1 MISNPINITA
11 TKSTS
16 ASVAKAT
23 SEYLNDESV
32 ENELARFEQS
42 IANKIDYQDYLQSEN
57 TKLHFVG
64 LYAIEHNIDNNE
76 MNYKITKDFIEG
88 KSLDGK
94 HQVRHKKN
102 KEGKVVYNYNLD
114 MVYSSNKYL
123 NTSLAVGNDKMKSI
137 MQRVHNKG
145 SNTAIAELEKLAV
158 VKIKGKY
165 QKILLPI
172 AQVQHNKS
180 RANEQN
186 THKHLWI
193 NLFGKCK
200 DGKYRVAD
208 EKPFKNASNRLY
220 IDMIAKNAEMNALI
234 EEGVKVSPMTD
245 KTSSLT
251 DNLDRSFYAIDGV
264 ENASNLFNTEEKL
277 ILTEYKK
284 LMSSHKKE
292 IAPLIVKQ
300 QNNTIIKE
308 EAERLSK
315 LRFEIKPENATYVK
329 QNIAIKERG
338 EKTELPIDVIRQK
351 QTDKVFTN
359 DKNFNQSF
367 LHENPELQK
376 AQYKLNEPL
385 TDLEIKAVMDK
396 VLDKKVRTSELE
408 IKAYVVD
415 AFKGRFS
422 NEELHKQYLSIR
434 KEYLIEPKMIEGV
447 EQFTTKEKLFSEIHF
462 KRIIKDLVKP
472 TNKAILN
479 DLEAEKTIKDIND
492 SRKANNQPLL
502 NKDQQKAVYKGLTSK
517 SNAFLISAFAGTG
530 KTTATLK
537 PIVDNFVKA
546 TKGNVYTATVA
557 NLPANILKEEVNA
570 DTAYNTTTLINGLK
584 SGKIQL
590 TKNDLVILDEV
601 SMIGLKD
608 NLTICDEIVKSK
620 ARIVF
625 VGDYEQLH
633 SITSQSSMR
642 ILLDTL
648 QQDNVGNLSQ
658 VVRQKDK
665 EQANT
670 VELISKG
677 DIDNALISIEKNKQ
691 ANFFDSQI
699 DCMASLSNDFINLT
713 LNHPEQKTTA
723 YAYRIDD
730 IIEMNNL
737 IADGLKNN
745 NLIDKNVF
753 KAVYETTKDDF
764 GSSKKYDIELYK
776 KETVI
781 FKETFYDKDKNK
793 IANGQQGQIVDI
805 NGSVLSIKLADSD
818 KVVDVDTRKYQKL
831 LPSMCMSI
839 YASQGAT
846 TGNSLVLAD
855 ETYNRKLALIGISRG
870 QLKNNIYVNG
880 DKETL
885 EDILNKVVE
894 KENLLDTATTEEIQH
909 YEKIYENAKNST
921 IKTDFKSI
929 LSKID
934 IEAVN
939 KNINDS
945 ILDKVKK
952 TAIELKDK
960 VVAVDYIGA
969 VNDFTEQLKEDIK
982 TVKQFKNNV
991 VEKIETAKE
1000 IALTPL
1006 YALDTYIGK
1015 QIKIEKNKEIINQIK
1030 TNDENVK
1037 NLTYAETFGNPD
1049 IVKVIDEDNYYKSF
1063 NFEKMAKQMDMNK
1076 NFYDLPKDD
1085 LIRFI
1090 SYANKQY
1097 DNDYAKTLD
1106 EDKKR
1111 VVKYI
1116 NEYTS
1121 LSNEDKK
1128 EHKIH
1133 KAFTDLRKVGAIAKA
1148 ELFAEKEI
1156 IKAKEKEKEDFIDNS
1171 VELLTNK
1178 NSAENESVFTNNF
1191 NNIASKTDN
1200 KTIEQIMIK
1209 VVENAFKDNKEKLL
1223 KTALNSADKSGM
1235 NASKIIEKMIIETD
1249 IRNHKT
1255 ANELDAIHKMGAS
1268 IREKAS
1274 LEAQQKEAMKPRPTI
1289 KKGPSLGLSM

>member
-1 MISNPINITA
+1 
-11 TKSTS
+11 
-16 ASVAKAT
+16 
-23 SEYLNDESV
+23 
-32 ENELARFEQS
+32 
-42 IANKIDYQDYLQSEN
+42 
-57 TKLHFVG
+57 
-64 LYAIEHNIDNNE
+64 
-76 MNYKITKDFIEG
+76 
-88 KSLDGK
+88 
-94 HQVRHKKN
+94 
-102 KEGKVVYNYNLD
+102 
-114 MVYSSNKYL
+114 
-123 NTSLAVGNDKMKSI
+123 
-137 MQRVHNKG
+137 
-145 SNTAIAELEKLAV
+145 
-158 VKIKGKY
+158 
-165 QKILLPI
+165 
-172 AQVQHNKS
+172 
-180 RANEQN
+180 
-186 THKHLWI
+186 
-193 NLFGKCK
+193 
-200 DGKYRVAD
+200 
-208 EKPFKNASNRLY
+208 
-220 IDMIAKNAEMNALI
+220 
-234 EEGVKVSPMTD
+234 
-245 KTSSLT
+245 
-251 DNLDRSFYAIDGV
+251 
-264 ENASNLFNTEEKL
+264 
-277 ILTEYKK
+277 
-284 LMSSHKKE
+284 
-292 IAPLIVKQ
+292 
-300 QNNTIIKE
+300 
-308 EAERLSK
+308 
-315 LRFEIKPENATYVK
+315 
-329 QNIAIKERG
+329 
-338 EKTELPIDVIRQK
+338 
-351 QTDKVFTN
+351 
-359 DKNFNQSF
+359 
-367 LHENPELQK
+367 
-376 AQYKLNEPL
+376 
-385 TDLEIKAVMDK
+385 
-396 VLDKKVRTSELE
+396 
-408 IKAYVVD
+408 
-415 AFKGRFS
+415 
-422 NEELHKQYLSIR
+422 
-434 KEYLIEPKMIEGV
+434 
-447 EQFTTKEKLFSEIHF
+447 FSEIHF

-642 ILLDTL
+642 ILLDSL
-648 QQDNVGNLSQ
+648 DESNVGNLSH

-870 QLKNNIYVNG
+870 QLQNNIYVNG

-894 KENLLDTATTEEIQH
+894 KENLLDTATTEE
-909 YEKIYENAKNST
+909 
-921 IKTDFKSI
+921 
-929 LSKID
+929 
-934 IEAVN
+934 
-939 KNINDS
+939 
-945 ILDKVKK
+945 
-952 TAIELKDK
+952 
-960 VVAVDYIGA
+960 
-969 VNDFTEQLKEDIK
+969 
-982 TVKQFKNNV
+982 
-991 VEKIETAKE
+991 
-1000 IALTPL
+1000 
-1006 YALDTYIGK
+1006 
-1015 QIKIEKNKEIINQIK
+1015 
-1030 TNDENVK
+1030 
-1037 NLTYAETFGNPD
+1037 
-1049 IVKVIDEDNYYKSF
+1049 
-1063 NFEKMAKQMDMNK
+1063 
-1076 NFYDLPKDD
+1076 
-1085 LIRFI
+1085 
-1090 SYANKQY
+1090 
-1097 DNDYAKTLD
+1097 
-1106 EDKKR
+1106 
-1111 VVKYI
+1111 
-1116 NEYTS
+1116 
-1121 LSNEDKK
+1121 
-1128 EHKIH
+1128 
-1133 KAFTDLRKVGAIAKA
+1133 
-1148 ELFAEKEI
+1148 
-1156 IKAKEKEKEDFIDNS
+1156 
-1171 VELLTNK
+1171 
-1178 NSAENESVFTNNF
+1178 
-1191 NNIASKTDN
+1191 
-1200 KTIEQIMIK
+1200 
-1209 VVENAFKDNKEKLL
+1209 
-1223 KTALNSADKSGM
+1223 
-1235 NASKIIEKMIIETD
+1235 
-1249 IRNHKT
+1249 
-1255 ANELDAIHKMGAS
+1255 
-1268 IREKAS
+1268 
-1274 LEAQQKEAMKPRPTI
+1274 
-1289 KKGPSLGLSM
+1289 